1 MEKGEDRCYTNVISQ
16 RSALYV
22 MMSLFPR
29 VQVSPTPSMR
39 PALAEGEGWKHLG
52 SERLMENSYFSVRS
66 DRLQLPDGGIKDP
79 YYVIERPDAAII
91 FPLTTDGEV
100 VLVSQY
106 RPPLEMI
113 ELGLP
118 AGLVE
123 EGERPEEAA
132 RRELSEETGYTGG
145 DWEQLGSVA
154 SSPSLKDNWAYLF
167 LARGVL
173 ETTAP
178 DPDEHELVEV
188 VRVPVEEVLD
198 LVHSGKIISSSSVA
212 AIMLAL
218 ERLRE
223 Q

>member
-1 MEKGEDRCYTNVISQ
+1 
-16 RSALYV
+16 
-22 MMSLFPR
+22 
-29 VQVSPTPSMR
+29 
-39 PALAEGEGWKHLG
+39 LAEGGGWKRLG

-66 DRLQLPDGGIKDP
+66 DRLRLPDGGIKDP
-79 YYVIERPDAAII
+79 YYVIERPDAAIV
-91 FPLTTDGEV
+91 FPLTEGGEV

-106 RPPLEMI
+106 RPPLDMM

-123 EGERPEEAA
+123 KGEGPERAA

-145 DWEQLGSVA
+145 DWELLGSLA

-167 LARGVL
+167 LARSVE
-173 ETTAP
+173 ETAAP
-178 DPDEHELVEV
+178 APDEHELVEV
-188 VRVPVEEVLD
+188 VRVPVEELPN
-198 LVHSGKIISSSSVA
+198 LVHSGKIVSSSGVA

-223 Q
+223 DQ

>member
-1 MEKGEDRCYTNVISQ
+1 MLQQ
-16 RSALYV
+16 RYLPVVCTAPIDAL
-22 MMSLFPR
+22 
-29 VQVSPTPSMR
+29 VSSCTSIPPSTR
-39 PALAEGEGWKHLG
+39 PALANGEAWERLG
-52 SERLMENSYFSVRS
+52 SERLMETPYFSLRS
-66 DRLQLPDGGIKDP
+66 DRLRLPDSGIKDP

-91 FPLTTDGEV
+91 FPLTADGEV

-106 RPPLEMI
+106 RPPLDMM

-145 DWEQLGSVA
+145 EWEPLGSVA

-167 LARGVL
+167 LARGVG

-178 DPDEHELVEV
+178 APDEHELVEV
-188 VRVPVEEVLD
+188 VRVPVGELLN
-198 LVHSGKIISSSSVA
+198 LVRTGKIVSSSGVA

-223 Q
+223 DP

>member
-1 MEKGEDRCYTNVISQ
+1 
-16 RSALYV
+16 
-22 MMSLFPR
+22 
-29 VQVSPTPSMR
+29 MR
-39 PALAEGEGWKHLG
+39 PALPEGEGWKRLG

-91 FPLTTDGEV
+91 FPLTADGEV

-132 RRELSEETGYTGG
+132 RRELSEETGYTSG

-167 LARGVL
+167 LARDVE
-173 ETTAP
+173 ETMTP

-188 VRVPVEEVLD
+188 VRVPAEEILD
-198 LVHSGKIISSSSVA
+198 LVRSGKIVSSSGVA

>member
-1 MEKGEDRCYTNVISQ
+1 
-16 RSALYV
+16 
-22 MMSLFPR
+22 
-29 VQVSPTPSMR
+29 
-39 PALAEGEGWKHLG
+39 
-52 SERLMENSYFSVRS
+52 MENRYFSIRS
-66 DRLQLPDGGIKDP
+66 DRLRLPDGGIKDP

-91 FPLTTDGEV
+91 FPLTANGEV

-106 RPPLEMI
+106 RPPLDMM

-123 EGERPEEAA
+123 AGERPEEAA

-145 DWEQLGSVA
+145 EWEPLGSVA
-154 SSPSLKDNWAYLF
+154 SSPSLKDNWAHLF
-167 LARGVL
+167 LSRGVGK
-173 ETTAP
+173 TTEP

-188 VRVPVEEVLD
+188 VRVPVRELLN
-198 LVHSGKIISSSSVA
+198 LVNSGKIVSSSGVA

-223 Q
+223 GP